1 MIPPHAQPISFDIN
15 PLLFILALADTLEP
29 IKTCCDPKYELNI
42 EPIEVL
48 NNIECV
54 FNQKHILLQFKNN
67 ELFKI
72 MKDKLDG
79 LENWLNINI
88 EICESA
94 NKIDIT
100 F

>member
-1 MIPPHAQPISFDIN
+1 MY
-15 PLLFILALADTLEP
+15 L
-29 IKTCCDPKYELNI
+29 IKNI
-42 EPIEVL
+42 YYYNL
-48 NNIECV
+48 
-54 FNQKHILLQFKNN
+54 
-67 ELFKI
+67 KI

-88 EICESA
+88 EICESV

>member
-48 NNIECV
+48 NNNRMCYLI
-54 FNQKHILLQFKNN
+54 KN
-67 ELFKI
+67 I
-72 MKDKLDG
+72 YYCQ
-79 LENWLNINI
+79 I
-88 EICESA
+88 
-94 NKIDIT
+94 
-100 F
+100 